1 MTTIIGAMF
10 VVWLGGFALGWQ
22 MRQIRNTLYAA

>member
-10 VVWLGGFALGWQ
+10 IVWLGGFGLGWQ

>member
-1 MTTIIGAMF
+1 MSAIIGAMF
-10 VVWLGGFALGWQ
+10 VVWITGFGLGWQ